1 MTGAVADVHRVEQ
14 RDKFRPFLFG
24 IGQRIQKIFVDPGN
38 SV

>member
-14 RDKFRPFLFG
+14 RVKFRRCLFG
-24 IGQRIQKIFVDPGN
+24 IGQRIQKIFVGPGD